1 MSHHVRPLDPDRSTA
16 DWVAHELRRLRQ
28 QRGATLKELS
38 EITGKHLSLFSKIES
53 GETPLRE
60 ADADKIDKAW
70 ETEGLLGRIIRT
82 GRTRH
87 SSQWED
93 EIDAIASVAAQ
104 ARIWSLGW
112 VPALLQTPEYARASF
127 VAAGHTDV
135 EGAVQRRVR
144 LLETLTRKPAPL
156 VRAIIDRSALELPVG
171 TPEEYRAQLDRLIGL
186 AADLTIRVVERRSG
200 PHVGREG
207 SFLIYTTSDGKDYPY
222 TSTVGPGRL
231 IRDPSEVA
239 TYRVSFD
246 RISDI
251 ALNRADSL
259 TVLKQIRECVDD

>member
-1 MSHHVRPLDPDRSTA
+1 MGNHLRPLDPDHDAA

-93 EIDAIASVAAQ
+93 EIDAIASVATQ
-104 ARIWSLGW
+104 ACIWSLGW

-127 VAAGHTDV
+127 LAARLPDV
-135 EGAVQRRVR
+135 EGAVQARVD
-144 LLETLTRKPAPL
+144 LQAILTKTPSL
-156 VRAIIDRSALELPVG
+156 IVRAIIDQATLEIPVG
-171 TPEEYRAQLDRLIGL
+171 AVEEHRAQLDHLIDM
-186 AADLTIRVVERRSG
+186 AADVTIRVVERRAG
-200 PHVGREG
+200 PHVGRDG
-207 SFLIYTTSDGKDYPY
+207 SFLIYTTANGRDYPY

-231 IRDPSEVA
+231 IRDPSEVT
-239 TYRVSFD
+239 TYRVYFD

-251 ALNRADSL
+251 ALSQADSL
-259 TVLKQIRECVDD
+259 VALRQIRKDLDG